1 MNKWI
6 DKGIRLLHKK
16 LDDNIKIWDEEIPK
30 PEPAPPYHSLSPI
43 SNADVTHYTKA
54 LTWALDNAKTEDI
67 YNIALTGPYGSGKSS
82 ILKTFQ
88 KQNTN
93 NRNVFLEISLATF
106 KEEADTLERSK
117 KAKPILIE
125 GEEEEID
132 DNLEQFKTVK
142 KSEDV
147 LRLIELSILQ
157 QIFYH
162 EEDSKIPD
170 SRFKKIKSFKR
181 KNMVWVTI
189 GIVTALLF
197 GFNFFYPDKI
207 QSLLKISFI
216 SIVSVILRWL
226 SFVVFLA
233 SLFIVIFRSLRLIYG
248 LHVSKFKFHEA
259 EIEIDKNIS
268 KSILNNHL
276 DEILYFFEVTDYS
289 VVLIEDLDRFRQ
301 AEIFTK
307 LRELNLLINKSKKV
321 KQDVVF
327 IYAVRDEIFRDKER
341 TKFFDFIIPV
351 IPIINASNSNETLA
365 TIVTDNEYSISNDLV
380 EDISLFIDDMRLLYN
395 IANEYYLYHNLL
407 DKELDQNKL
416 LAIIVYKNIY
426 PEDFVLLAEEKG
438 KLFELLNSRKTY
450 VQKAITAIDTKIS
463 AHKAEIKAI
472 EKHIIKN
479 ESELRMLYIGTYVD
493 EIKGFDGFIIQG
505 KATTLQEIAED
516 QDLFDYLI
524 NDDVSYGVF
533 YTQYSTNYR
542 RTDSTKIKFDKI
554 EKKVDPDLGF
564 DDRMNLIIGH
574 SEDRLEDIKQY
585 IQVLEKEK
593 VTARHLKIKALLSDR
608 SLNILIDKESRQG
621 QLFSVLLKS
630 GYINEDY
637 LDYISLFYEGSIT
650 KKDRSFLLNVKG
662 QTGLDYDFNLTKIDN
677 LIGKIRIVDF
687 EESYILNYNLV
698 DHLLQNEVYAN
709 QLNTLFEQLNDSTEY
724 GPDFIDGFLTNGTNI
739 EQFINKVVSKWS
751 GIWKFIDTTSDYTK
765 ERKEEYLKLILRHAA
780 IEDIKKV
787 AEESKLYMKIALTE
801 GFLTLIGDDDKTQE
815 IIKALQIKFFNL
827 DFGSGSANLTKFV
840 YEGNYYQITTLMIE
854 KVIKQTGKFNRS
866 EFDTANYDAIKK
878 SESTFLIKYIED
890 NIDSYINNIYLSLTD
905 NYDEPEAGLITL
917 LNNEKIKLENRIK
930 LIKAVHTKIKDLSF
944 IHVQGIREPLLEN
957 NKVEP
962 TWDNLTKYYASE
974 QQVFSPEL
982 ISFLNNTENAD
993 ALSTEEIDRDNLE
1006 MDGEIVDAF
1015 ILSLVNEPLISDDNY
1030 KILLESVPGVFNIED
1045 IGELSHEKMEL
1056 LVESYSIG
1064 TLPENFAKLK
1074 SDYADLHHPLLEN
1087 TPENFVDYLS
1097 EYDID
1102 GDDLL
1107 YVFKSEKFSS
1117 EQKNTIINTVDSSLI
1132 VKNVTLLSV
1141 VTRLIFDNEPFNV
1154 SKEILVAALTVSMSI
1169 DVRIKLFNMRYRL
1182 FTKAELPVI
1191 FKTFPYPYSDIG
1203 VLLKSPV
1210 IPFSQENSYLANN
1223 LKNQKWIASVKDE
1236 KHGKRIINFK
1246 K

>member
-16 LDDNIKIWDEEIPK
+16 LDNKIKIWDEEIPES
-30 PEPAPPYHSLSPI
+30 EPAPPYHSLSPI
-43 SNADVTHYTKA
+43 SNADVTNYTKA

-88 KQNTN
+88 KRNTN

-106 KEEADTLERSK
+106 KEEVDTVEITK
-117 KAKPILIE
+117 KAKPLPIA
-125 GEEEEID
+125 GEEEGID
-132 DNLEQFKTVK
+132 DDLEQSKTIK

-207 QSLLKISFI
+207 QSLLKISFT
-216 SIVSVILRWL
+216 SIVSVILRWV

-233 SLFIVIFRSLRLIYG
+233 SLSIVIFRSIRLIYG
-248 LHVSKFKFHEA
+248 LQVSKFKFHEA

-321 KQDVVF
+321 KQDVIF

-351 IPIINASNSNETLA
+351 IPVINASNSNETLA
-365 TIVTDNEYSISNDLV
+365 TIVSVNEYSISNDLV

-395 IANEYYLYHNLL
+395 ITNEYHLYHNLL

-426 PEDFVLLAEEKG
+426 PEDFVLLADEKG

-450 VQKAITAIDTKIS
+450 VQKAITAIDSKIS
-463 AHKAEIKAI
+463 AHKVEIKTI
-472 EKHIIKN
+472 ENHIITNK
-479 ESELRMLYIGTYVD
+479 SELRMIYLGTYVNQ
-493 EIKGFDGFIIQG
+493 IKGFDGFIVQG
-505 KATTLQEIAED
+505 TARTLKEIAAD
-516 QDLFDYLI
+516 QDLFDYFI
-524 NDDVSYGVF
+524 NDDVSYAEYF
-533 YTQYSTNYR
+533 AQYGNYYR
-542 RTDSTKIKFDKI
+542 RTGSLTIKFETI
-554 EKKVDPDLGF
+554 EKKIDSELGF
-564 DDRMNLIIGH
+564 EDRMNLIVCH
-574 SEDRLEDIKQY
+574 SEDRLEDLKQA
-585 IQVLEKEK
+585 IQALEKKK
-593 VTARHLKIKALLSDR
+593 VMVRHLKIKTLLSDR
-608 SLNILIDKESRQG
+608 SLNIILDKESRQG
-621 QLFSVLLKS
+621 LLFSVLLKS
-630 GYINEDY
+630 GYIDEDY

-650 KKDRSFLLNVKG
+650 KEDRSFLLNVKG
-662 QTGLDYDFNLTKIDN
+662 QTGLDYDFNLSKIDN
-677 LIGKIRIVDF
+677 LISKIRIVDF
-687 EESYILNYNLV
+687 GESYTLNYNLV
-698 DHLLQNEVYAN
+698 DHLLETEIYAN
-709 QLNTLFEQLNDSTEY
+709 QLNILFEQLNDSTEY
-724 GPDFIDGFLTNGTNI
+724 GPGFIDGFLINGTNI
-739 EQFINKVVSKWS
+739 EQFINKIVSKWT

-765 ERKEEYLKLILRHAA
+765 ERKEDYLKLILSHAA
-780 IEDIKKV
+780 IEDIEKV
-787 AEESKLYMKIALTE
+787 AVESKLYIKIAQMD
-801 GFLTLIGDDDKTQE
+801 GFLSLIGDDDKTQE

-827 DFGSGSANLTKFV
+827 DFSTGSAKLAKFI
-840 YEGNYYQITTLMIE
+840 YEGNYYQITTQMIE

-866 EFDTANYDAIKK
+866 EFDSANYDAIKK

-890 NIDSYINNIYLSLTD
+890 NIDNYINNIYLSLPD
-905 NYDEPEAGLITL
+905 NYKEPETRLITL
-917 LNNEKIKLENRIK
+917 LNNEKIKLENRFKI
-930 LIKAVHTKIKDLSF
+930 IKAVHTKIEDLSF
-944 IHVQGIREPLLEN
+944 INVERMRESLLEN
-957 NKVEP
+957 NKVAP
-962 TWDNLTKYYASE
+962 TWDNLTTYYAN
-974 QQVFSPEL
+974 QQIFSPEL
-982 ISFLNNTENAD
+982 ISFLNNTENA
-993 ALSTEEIDRDNLE
+993 ATLSAEEIDRDNLE
-1006 MDGEIVDAF
+1006 MDGEIVDTF
-1015 ILSLVNEPLISDDNY
+1015 ILSLINEPLISDDNY
-1030 KILLESVPGVFNIED
+1030 KVLLESVPGVFSIED
-1045 IGELSHEKMEL
+1045 IGELSYEKMEL
-1056 LVESYSIG
+1056 LIESSSIG
-1064 TLPENFAKLK
+1064 TLAENFAKLK
-1074 SDYADLHHPLLEN
+1074 SDYADLQHPLLET
-1087 TPENFVDYLS
+1087 TPENFVDYIS

-1107 YVFKSEKFSS
+1107 YVFKSAKFSP
-1117 EQKNTIINTVDSSLI
+1117 EQKSTIINTIDSSLI
-1132 VKNVTLLSV
+1132 INNIRLLSV
-1141 VTRLIFDNEPFNV
+1141 ITRLIFDNEPFNV
-1154 SKEILVAALTVSMSI
+1154 PKEILMAALTVSLPT
-1169 DVRIKLFNMRYRL
+1169 DDRIKLFNMRYLL
-1182 FTKAELPVI
+1182 FTKVEIPVI
-1191 FKTFPYPYSDIG
+1191 FKTFPYPFSDIG
-1203 VLLKSPV
+1203 VLHKSPV
-1210 IPFSQENSYLANN
+1210 IPFGPENIYLANN
-1223 LKNQKWIASVKDE
+1223 LKNQKWIANMKDE
-1236 KHGKRIINFK
+1236 KRGKRIINFK

>member
-6 DKGIRLLHKK
+6 DKGIRQLQKK
-16 LDDNIKIWDEEIPK
+16 LDAKIKIWDEVIP
-30 PEPAPPYHSLSPI
+30 ESESAPPYHSLSPI

-106 KEEADTLERSK
+106 KEEADTLEKTK
-117 KAKPILIE
+117 KTKPLPVE
-125 GEEEEID
+125 GQEEEID
-132 DNLEQFKTVK
+132 DNLEQSKTVK

-233 SLFIVIFRSLRLIYG
+233 SLSIVIFRSLRLIYG
-248 LHVSKFKFHEA
+248 LQVSKFKFHEA
-259 EIEIDKNIS
+259 EIEIDENIS

-321 KQDVVF
+321 KQDVIF

-351 IPIINASNSNETLA
+351 IPVINASNSNETLA
-365 TIVTDNEYSISNDLV
+365 TIVTDNEYFISNDLV

-395 IANEYYLYHNLL
+395 ITNEYHLYHNLL

-450 VQKAITAIDTKIS
+450 VQKAITTIDTKIS

-505 KATTLQEIAED
+505 TARTLQEIAGD

-524 NDDVSYGVF
+524 NDDVNYGVF
-533 YTQYSTNYR
+533 YTQYSTYYR
-542 RTDSTKIKFDKI
+542 RTDSTTIKFDKI
-554 EKKVDPDLGF
+554 EKKVNPDLGF

-574 SEDRLEDIKQY
+574 SEDRLEDLKQD

-608 SLNILIDKESRQG
+608 SLNIIIDKETRQG

-650 KKDRSFLLNVKG
+650 KEDRSFLLNVKG

-687 EESYILNYNLV
+687 GESYILNYNLV
-698 DHLLQNEVYAN
+698 DHLLENEVYAN
-709 QLNTLFEQLNDSTEY
+709 QLNTLFEQLNDSTEH
-724 GPDFIDGFLTNGTNI
+724 GPGFIAGFLTNGTNI
-739 EQFINKVVSKWS
+739 EQFINKIVSKWS

-840 YEGNYYQITTLMIE
+840 YEGNYYQITTQMIE

-866 EFDTANYDAIKK
+866 EFDSANYDAIKK

-890 NIDSYINNIYLSLTD
+890 NIDSYINNVYLSLPD
-905 NYDEPEAGLITL
+905 NHKEPETRLITL

-930 LIKAVHTKIKDLSF
+930 LINAVHTKIEDLSF
-944 IHVQGIREPLLEN
+944 IHVEGMREPLLAN

-962 TWDNLTKYYASE
+962 TWENLTTYYASE
-974 QQVFSPEL
+974 QIFSPEL
-982 ISFLNNTENAD
+982 ISFLNNVENAA

-1015 ILSLVNEPLISDDNY
+1015 ILSLINEPLISDDNY
-1030 KILLESVPGVFNIED
+1030 KVLLESVPGVFNIED
-1045 IGELSHEKMEL
+1045 IGELSYEKMEL
-1056 LVESYSIG
+1056 LIESYSIG
-1064 TLPENFAKLK
+1064 TLAENFAKVK
-1074 SDYADLHHPLLEN
+1074 SDYADLQHPLLET
-1087 TPENFVDYLS
+1087 TPENFVDYIS

-1107 YVFKSEKFSS
+1107 YVFKSAKFTL

-1132 VKNVTLLSV
+1132 VKNIRLLSV
-1141 VTRLIFDNEPFNV
+1141 ITRLIFDNEPFDV
-1154 SKEILVAALTVSMSI
+1154 PKEILMAALTVSLSA
-1169 DVRIKLFNMRYRL
+1169 DDRIKLFNMRYRL
-1182 FTKAELPVI
+1182 FAKAEIPII
-1191 FKTFPYPYSDIG
+1191 FKTFPYPFSDIG
-1203 VLLKSPV
+1203 VLHKSPV
-1210 IPFSQENSYLANN
+1210 IPFSQENTYLANN
-1223 LKNQKWIASVKDE
+1223 LKSQNWIASVKDE
-1236 KHGKRIINFK
+1236 KRGKRIINFK